1 MQHQK
6 IAIWKFYA
14 GAIACGIFAIF
25 NTVSPDG
32 DWFAAIGGALC
43 AVVCA
48 FLAWDAENRKKK

>member
-43 AVVCA
+43 AVTCA

>member
-14 GAIACGIFAIF
+14 GAIACGVFAIF

-32 DWFAAIGGALC
+32 IGFAAIGGAIC
-43 AVVCA
+43 AVACA
-48 FLAWDAENRKKK
+48 FLAWDAENRGKK